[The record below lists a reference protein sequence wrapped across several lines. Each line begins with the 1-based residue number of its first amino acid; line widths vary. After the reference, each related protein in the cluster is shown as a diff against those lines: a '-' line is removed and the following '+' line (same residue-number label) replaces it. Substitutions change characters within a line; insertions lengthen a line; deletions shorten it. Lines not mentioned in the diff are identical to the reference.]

1 MGTERRK
8 VSSELELFFEG
19 NSEEI
24 LIATA
29 SL

>member
-24 LIATA
+24 LIATV